1 MEPQGIPVSTGYSRK
16 DLASRAI
23 QKHLLLRKVEI
34 RPNDWPEIPQDSSLS
49 LKKNSMP
56 NPIKS
61 LEYFSC
67 YSLGS
72 FIPIKS
78 PGNSA
83 RCNWGSSA
91 YWEDLK
97 PYWKSEKRLHFF
109 RWLIKKPIIYK
120 SFKDFTN
127 LGKKTNRT
135 VVSCSSLSPNI
146 FIQWPQLGP
155 PNNQE
160 NKIPSDTY

>member
-1 MEPQGIPVSTGYSRK
+1 MT
-16 DLASRAI
+16 DLKYHKTQVCFWKRTACQTLSKALDISRATAWVASY
-23 QKHLLLRKVEI
+23 LLKALVILPDATI
-34 RPNDWPEIPQDSSLS
+34 R
-49 LKKNSMP
+49 
-56 NPIKS
+56 
-61 LEYFSC
+61 
-67 YSLGS
+67 
-72 FIPIKS
+72 
-78 PGNSA
+78 
-83 RCNWGSSA
+83 GSSA

>member
-1 MEPQGIPVSTGYSRK
+1 MT
-16 DLASRAI
+16 DLKFYKTQVCLWKKTACQTILKALDISRATAWLAPY
-23 QKHLLLRKVEI
+23 LLKALVILPDATI
-34 RPNDWPEIPQDSSLS
+34 RV
-49 LKKNSMP
+49 
-56 NPIKS
+56 
-61 LEYFSC
+61 
-67 YSLGS
+67 
-72 FIPIKS
+72 
-78 PGNSA
+78 
-83 RCNWGSSA
+83 SSA

-135 VVSCSSLSPNI
+135 VVSCSSLSLNI

-160 NKIPSDTY
+160 NKITSDTY